1 MYFFSLNVY
10 DFAKY
15 SWMSCQE
22 NKPMLYYPYAYSKNK
37 FVILNEIF
45 FLTDLHLSKIE
56 KLYTSS

>member
-1 MYFFSLNVY
+1 MYSILQNI
-10 DFAKY
+10 A
-15 SWMSCQE
+15 E
-22 NKPMLYYPYAYSKNK
+22 NKPMLYYAYSKNK

>member
-1 MYFFSLNVY
+1 MYLFSLNIY

-15 SWMSCQE
+15 IAGCRAKKL
-22 NKPMLYYPYAYSKNK
+22 NLCCIMLIAKNK

>member
-1 MYFFSLNVY
+1 MYLFSLNVY

-22 NKPMLYYPYAYSKNK
+22 NKPMLYYAYSKN
-37 FVILNEIF
+37 ILNEIF